1 MILPIDIKPEQSL
14 YYIGATAI
22 YTMKSQPL
30 GRLQID
36 QLFRLV
42 KDSINSLS
50 FQQFLFSLDWLFLV
64 GLVES
69 DEQGIFHVS
78 QETDNIG

>member
-22 YTMKSQPL
+22 SVMKSQPF
-30 GRLQID
+30 GRFQID

-42 KDSINSLS
+42 QVSINSLS

-69 DEQGIFHVS
+69 DEQGISHVS
-78 QETDNIG
+78 QEADNIG